1 MDPSISWLQPEQE
14 GPAKQLWLRIWQT
27 QQELDSMNIKD
38 VDNDFEPFS
47 NGFNGQIMNG
57 KTDKNSSYAPLR
69 RRKGDNRA
77 STKLMVRH
85 PQKVV
90 GEFGGCPW
98 RRHQLPYGRGVVG

>member
-14 GPAKQLWLRIWQT
+14 GPAKLLWLRIWQT
-27 QQELDSMNIKD
+27 QQELDSMNLKD
-38 VDNDFEPFS
+38 VDSDTEAFP
-47 NGFNGQIMNG
+47 NGYPNHIING
-57 KTDKNSSYAPLR
+57 KTDKSGSFAQR

-77 STKLMVRH
+77 STKMMSRH

-98 RRHQLPYGRGVVG
+98 RRDNFLYSKGIIG